1 MKLQQLKYAI
11 AVADAGSINEAAKQL
26 FVAQPSLSSAIKE
39 LEEELNF
46 EIFKRSSK
54 GVSLSNEGSEF
65 IAYAKQVMEQVEN
78 LERRFLKVDYE
89 TNFLS
94 ISAQHYAFAIEA
106 LIDYIRDEAPER
118 YDYSIREC
126 RTSEVVEDVK
136 TFRSEIGILMTSN
149 FNEKVMMRY
158 FKDNHIEFIPLTT
171 SRPHVFMATSHP
183 LAGRD
188 IIRLEDLEGYPY
200 LCYQQNYNDSVYFS
214 EEIMSGLIHQKR
226 VYVDDR
232 ASIFNLMRG
241 VNGVTLG
248 SHFSCSNMNG
258 GDIITVPLDSDETMT
273 LGYIKL
279 LHSTLSA
286 QASEYIEK
294 LKAVIE
300 RESKGR

>member
-39 LEEELNF
+39 LEEELSF
-46 EIFKRSSK
+46 EIFIRSSK

-65 IAYAKQVMEQVEN
+65 IAYAKQVMEQVAN
-78 LERRFLKVDYE
+78 LERRFLQADHE

-106 LIDYIRDEAPER
+106 LIDYINDHAPDR

-149 FNEKVMMRY
+149 FNEKVMLRY
-158 FKDNHIEFIPLTT
+158 FKDNHIEFVPLTT
-171 SRPHVFMATSHP
+171 STPHVFLTKKHP
-183 LAGRD
+183 LAKKD
-188 IIRLEDLEGYPY
+188 LIKLSELEEYPY

-214 EEIMSGLIHQKR
+214 EEIMSGLMHMRRI
-226 VYVDDR
+226 YVDDR

-241 VNGVTLG
+241 VDGVTLG
-248 SHFSCSNMNG
+248 SHFNCASMNG
-258 GDIITVPLDSDETMT
+258 DDIMTVPLDSDEVMT

-279 LHSTLSA
+279 MHSTLSV
-286 QASEYIEK
+286 QANDYIEK
-294 LKAVIE
+294 LKGVIE
-300 RESKGR
+300 RES

>member
-46 EIFKRSSK
+46 EIFIRSSK

-65 IAYAKQVMEQVEN
+65 IAYAKQVMEQVDN
-78 LERRFLKVDYE
+78 LERRFLQVDYE

-106 LIDYIRDEAPER
+106 LIDYVRDQSLDR

-158 FKDNHIEFIPLTT
+158 FKDNHIEFVPLTT
-171 SRPHVFMATSHP
+171 SKPHVFLAKSHP
-183 LAGRD
+183 LAKEKK
-188 IIRLEDLEGYPY
+188 IKLTDLEKYPY

-214 EEIMSGLIHQKR
+214 EEIMSGLIHPKR
-226 VYVDDR
+226 IYVDDR

-241 VNGVTLG
+241 IDGVTLG
-248 SHFSCSNMNG
+248 SRFNCASMNG
-258 GDIITVPLDSDETMT
+258 EDIITVPIDSEEVMT

-279 LHSTLSA
+279 IHSTLSV
-286 QASEYIEK
+286 QATEYIEK
-294 LKAVIE
+294 LKKVIE
-300 RESKGR
+300 RESS